1 MGTEMRIRTE
11 VPPRWIARAARHSL
25 LVVLVWI
32 ALVQGLSAQTV
43 KGTATSGNA
52 TLQEFQKRVGDFI
65 KLHKQVEAKLAPLKP
80 TPVSK
85 EIIDHQQMLANGI
98 IQARKSAKQG
108 DIFTGEIIAEFQ
120 RLIGV
125 AMRGPNG
132 ANIRTS
138 LAHSEPVNIEV
149 GVNSKYP
156 GTLPLQSS
164 PPTLL
169 LNLPKLPP
177 ELDYRI
183 VGTALVLRDVTAN
196 LVIDFM
202 PGAIPPAGSE
212 AR

>member
-1 MGTEMRIRTE
+1 MSPLLG
-11 VPPRWIARAARHSL
+11 VFLLSGQLSGQSSSRAAAST
-25 LVVLVWI
+25 
-32 ALVQGLSAQTV
+32 SATI
-43 KGTATSGNA
+43 
-52 TLQEFQKRVGDFI
+52 QEFQKRVSDFV
-65 KLHKQVEAKLAPLKP
+65 KLHKQVEAKLSPLKP

-85 EIIDHQQMLANGI
+85 QITDHQQMLANGI

-108 DIFTGEIIAEFQ
+108 EIFTAEIISEFK
-120 RLIGV
+120 RLIGT
-125 AMRGPNG
+125 ALRGPNG

-169 LNLPKLPP
+169 LNLPRLPP

-183 VGTALVLRDVTAN
+183 VGNALVLRDVTAN
-196 LVIDFM
+196 LIIDFM
-202 PGAIPPAGSE
+202 PGAIPPEGS
-212 AR
+212 R